1 MIATIT
7 FSIISYTFFT
17 FYFNDFGR
25 IMMYIRS
32 VTRPLLQQVHMES
45 SQALAGI
52 IRRPLLIYMIPSLM
66 IIISITLLIVYEL
79 FK

>member
-1 MIATIT
+1 
-7 FSIISYTFFT
+7 
-17 FYFNDFGR
+17 
-25 IMMYIRS
+25 MYIRS